1 MSTTSLEEIKYPK
14 YILTKPLGLD
24 KLEGGSQERL
34 AKNIARHILHNDT
47 LEKEEALPKI
57 LGIQGEWGAGKTN
70 VVKLLEKELD
80 NHYCFFEYDAWG
92 HQEDLQRR
100 SILEL
105 LTTELVKKEFLSG
118 QTTITIKGG
127 GEKTVTWEEKLK
139 YLLARKTETITE
151 KYPRIS
157 NGMVA
162 LFLVGVLTPVFTY
175 IASAT
180 TPDQASLGDV
190 LLSIIIAMLPIIVSL
205 LVWAIV
211 RRKNKK
217 YDLSYLLAI
226 YNNKI
231 ENDVCYETLSEDE
244 PTVSEFKKWMKDI
257 SDYIQTNNKPKLILV
272 FDNMDRLP
280 AEKVKELWS
289 SIHTFFA
296 DDGFDN
302 VWAIIPFDKKHL
314 ACAFSGESYSEAET
328 LTNYFI
334 SKTFPIVFRVAPPVI
349 TDYISLFDKLYVE
362 AFGDTEEKNR
372 HVINRIYRIAR
383 PEANVREIIMFL
395 NALVALKQERN
406 DIDLLSISIF
416 KLYESPLLNQPV
428 TQILSGEYMKSLKDV
443 IVNDIQR
450 QSEIAALVYG
460 VNLELAR
467 QIPITQYI
475 KKCIFNEQGY
485 DINTYSDSNISFDTV
500 LEEQVYSIDEAMLDN
515 AIICL
520 EKLQRKNNNIQRIWH
535 NIATRKIKQTLNEQ
549 SFSKEYKVL
558 LLNTADKK
566 LLKHVIDT
574 LCNKIYTFTDF
585 KSKNYYQSMKDID
598 MFLKENNISHALT
611 LNKKQVDVEDFLDY
625 VSTAQTDYLTYKI
638 YTSAEELDAYL
649 TKKMNDNTYNYS
661 NIVSLLSNDQDYTFN
676 NLRAAIELL
685 IEQNKVTIKNVGEVM
700 ETYRI
705 LSTESEFSRHLDINV
720 AHQIWQPFTNADS
733 HVKGYNDIA
742 ARLLSSGQNINIK
755 PDSIDKVAQIM
766 DYYGDYG
773 KLLIDNLSWRID
785 SLNKV
790 LRYMTLNGLG
800 KTLDIT
806 IILPKYDMIK
816 TSLSISDD
824 DFIKQLNRWEKDL
837 GDSINASNIKTVVL
851 DAKLYAYTVN
861 SEIAL
866 AQQLNKIAKEALSN
880 VSADY
885 LYKQAANYSSD
896 YWHVTTTH
904 LLKTDLLQILPN
916 NLVEFG
922 KKLLLD
928 IASGKVNLPLL
939 EYYSNIINR
948 IDKNSLYEIMSDIRN
963 DYCNDKIKIDAN
975 KFKYL
980 EEKLREQGNLETRA
994 LDVINKI
1001 LKPVLKDTDCMHLI
1015 INHQEFYTKLISLG
1029 GDAVDDFCRI
1039 FMDIIQDTKDEKIL
1053 TFIKSTDALNRIYSN
1068 KLTQH

>member
-47 LEKEEALPKI
+47 LEKEESLPKI

-105 LTTELVKKEFLSG
+105 LTTELVKKGFLSG
-118 QTTITIKGG
+118 QTTIVIKGG

-139 YLLARKTETITE
+139 YLLARKTETVTE

-157 NGMVA
+157 NGMAA

-180 TPDQASLGDV
+180 KPSQATWWEV
-190 LLSIIIAMLPIIVSL
+190 VWSIIIAILPIIISL
-205 LVWAIV
+205 VVWGIV
-211 RRKNKK
+211 HCKNKK

-244 PTVSEFKKWMKDI
+244 PTVSEFKNWMKDI
-257 SDYIQTNNKPKLILV
+257 SDYILANNKPKLILV

-280 AEKVKELWS
+280 AEKVRELWS

-314 ACAFSGESYSEAET
+314 ACAFNGESYSETET

-334 SKTFPIVFRVAPPVI
+334 SKTFPVVFRVAPPVI

-362 AFGDTEEKNR
+362 AFGNTEEKNR
-372 HVINRIYRIAR
+372 NIINRIYRIAR

-406 DIDLLSISIF
+406 DIDLLNISIF
-416 KLYESPLLNQPV
+416 KLYESSLLNQPI
-428 TQILSGEYMKSLKDV
+428 TQILSGEYMKSLQDI

-450 QSEIAALVYG
+450 QSEIASLVYG
-460 VNLELAR
+460 VELELAR

-485 DINTYSDSNISFDTV
+485 DINTYSNSNMSFDTV
-500 LEEQVYSIDEAMLDN
+500 LAEQVYSIDEAMLDST
-515 AIICL
+515 IVCL
-520 EKLQRKNNNIQRIWH
+520 EKLQRKNKSIQSIWH
-535 NIATRKIKQTLNEQ
+535 SIASRKIKQILNEQ

-558 LLNTADKK
+558 LLNITDKN

-585 KSKNYYQSMKDID
+585 NSKNYYQAMKEID
-598 MFLKENNISHALT
+598 VFIKEHNMPYVLT
-611 LNKKQVDVEDFLDY
+611 LDKKIVDVEDFLDY
-625 VSTAQTDYLTYKI
+625 VTIAQADYLRYKVQ
-638 YTSAEELDAYL
+638 TSAEDLDVYL

-661 NIVSLLSNDQDYTFN
+661 NVVSLLSNNQNYTFN
-676 NLRAAIELL
+676 NLRVAIELL
-685 IEQNKVTIKNVGEVM
+685 LEQNKVTIKNVGEVM
-700 ETYRI
+700 ETYRM
-705 LSTESEFSRHLDINV
+705 LSKENGFSRHLDINI
-720 AHQIWQPFTNADS
+720 ANQIWHQLANDNS
-733 HVKGYNDIA
+733 HVNGYNDIA
-742 ARLLSSGQNINIK
+742 ARLLSSGHNISIK

-773 KLLIDNLSWRID
+773 KLLINNLSWRID
-785 SLNKV
+785 SLNNV

-800 KTLDIT
+800 KKLDLT
-806 IILPKYDMIK
+806 VILPKYDTLK
-816 TSLSISDD
+816 TYLSISDED
-824 DFIKQLNRWEKDL
+824 LIKQLNQWEKDL
-837 GDSINASNIKTVVL
+837 GDSINASNIKTIVL
-851 DAKLYAYTVN
+851 DAKLYAHTAN

-866 AQQLNKIAKEALSN
+866 AQQLNKIAREALSN
-880 VSADY
+880 VSADD
-885 LYKQAANYSSD
+885 LYKHAASYSSY
-896 YWHVTTTH
+896 YWHITATH
-904 LLKTDLLQILPN
+904 LLKTDFLQVLPN

-922 KKLLLD
+922 KKLLFD
-928 IASGKVNLPLL
+928 IASGKVTLPLL

-948 IDKNSLYEIMSDIRN
+948 IDKNSLYDIMSDIRN
-963 DYCNDKIKIDAN
+963 AYCNDQMKMDAN
-975 KFKYL
+975 KFKYF
-980 EEKLREQGNLETRA
+980 EAKLREQGNLETRA

-1001 LKPVLKDTDCMHLI
+1001 LKPVLKDTDCIHI
-1015 INHQEFYTKLISLG
+1015 IFSHQEYYSKLINSVK
-1029 GDAVDDFCRI
+1029 DAADDFCRTI
-1039 FMDIIQDTKDEKIL
+1039 IDITKDTTDEKVL
-1053 TFIKSTDALNRIYSN
+1053 TFVKSIS
-1068 KLTQH
+1068 